1 MQNTA
6 PQRGLFEELTEQ
18 VQAAYLSDLVSPD
31 FRTKL
36 VEALKALKCNRYS
49 LQEWEDLLS
58 YLLREERSAA
68 SPEEA
73 KQILLEQLSPKA

>member
-6 PQRGLFEELTEQ
+6 SKRGLFEDLTEQ

-31 FRTKL
+31 FRLKL
-36 VEALKALKCNRYS
+36 VEALKAIDCTCYS

-58 YLLREERSAA
+58 YLLYKKCSAA

-73 KQILLEQLSPKA
+73 KRILLEQLNPKA